1 MIMNLKPFVPATG
14 VEKQFA
20 WLSQFPHGSGNERA
34 LSDAIRDRARACGLE
49 AVQDALGNVLVRKP
63 AAPGRE
69 NSAPLLLQAHMDMVC
84 TKIPG
89 CEHDFAADPIRLMTD
104 EDGWLCADGTSLGAD
119 DGYGVAYM
127 LELLFTDDVKHP
139 PLECLFTVQEEIGL
153 IGAAKFDTSL
163 VRARRMISMDSG
175 GETVATVSTCG
186 GRRIDMTVT
195 MRPVESAGKAFRIS
209 IGGLSGGHSAGMI
222 HRGRANAVKL
232 LGHVLMKLEAAGAA
246 LIDAGG
252 GEAANAIPR
261 DAWATVRIPAEKMLD
276 AATCFAGLNER
287 FGKLVHATDPGLTMA
302 MKEIPDDGAQGYD
315 PKCLRLVTARPDGV
329 RYMEPERPGVVALS
343 DNVGTLRVS
352 DGRMTVQCMIRSANA
367 EYRDQLSEQ
376 VEAVGAAFDAEIAIE
391 SDYPG
396 MEYNPNSAMRGLFAQ
411 LVREEF
417 GCELREEST
426 HGGMEIGYFARSIP
440 GVDIVTLGPVSE
452 GCHSPSERMNLE
464 SFNRMYGVLTKLVER
479 TD

>member
-1 MIMNLKPFVPATG
+1 MIMKLKPFVPATG
-14 VEKQFA
+14 VERQFA
-20 WLSQFPHGSGNERA
+20 WLSRFPHGSGDERA
-34 LSDAIRDRARACGLE
+34 LSDAIRNRARARGME
-49 AVQDALGNVLVRKP
+49 VVQDELGNVLVRKP
-63 AAPGRE
+63 AARGRE

-84 TKIPG
+84 TKVPG
-89 CEHDFAADPIRLMTD
+89 CDHCFATDPIRLMTD

-127 LELLFTDDVKHP
+127 LEMLFNDDVKHP
-139 PLECLFTVQEEIGL
+139 PLECLFTVQEEVGL

-175 GETVATVSTCG
+175 GETVTTVSTCG
-186 GRRIDMTVT
+186 GRRIDMTVI
-195 MRPVESAGKAFRIS
+195 MRPVESEGKTFRIC
-209 IGGLSGGHSAGMI
+209 IGGLSGGHSAGEI

-232 LGHVLMKLEAAGAA
+232 LSHVMMRMESVGAA

-261 DAWATVRIPAEKMLD
+261 DAWAVVRIPSDKMLD
-276 AATCFAGLNER
+276 VAIRFAKLNER
-287 FGKLVHATDPGLTMA
+287 FSKLFHATDPDLTMTI
-302 MKEIPDDGAQGYD
+302 KEIPDDGARGYD
-315 PKCLRLVTARPDGV
+315 PKCLRLVTALPDGV
-329 RYMEPERPGVVALS
+329 RYMDPERPGVVALS
-343 DNVGTLRVS
+343 DNVGTLRVF
-352 DGRMTVQCMIRSANA
+352 DGRMTVQCMIRSANT

-376 VEAVGAAFDAEIAIE
+376 LVAVGAAFGARTALA

-396 MEYNPNSAMRGLFAQ
+396 MEYNPHSAMRGLYAQ

-452 GCHSPSERMNLE
+452 GCHSPSERMDLK
-464 SFNRMYGVLTKLVER
+464 SFNRMYGVLAKLVER

>member
-1 MIMNLKPFVPATG
+1 MIMKLKPFVPATG
-14 VEKQFA
+14 VERQFA
-20 WLSQFPHGSGNERA
+20 WLSRFPRGSGNERA
-34 LSDAIRDRARACGLE
+34 LSDAIRARARAHGME
-49 AVQDALGNVLVRKP
+49 AVQDELGNLLVRKR

-84 TKIPG
+84 TKVPG
-89 CEHDFAADPIRLMTD
+89 CNHDFATDPIRLMTD
-104 EDGWLCADGTSLGAD
+104 GEGWLCADGTSLGAD

-127 LELLFTDDVKHP
+127 LELLFNDDVKHP
-139 PLECLFTVQEEIGL
+139 PLECLFSVQEEIGL
-153 IGAAKFDTSL
+153 IGASKFDTSL

-186 GRRIDMTVT
+186 GRRVDMTVI
-195 MRPVESAGKAFRIS
+195 MRPVESEGKTFRVN
-209 IGGLSGGHSAGMI
+209 IGGLSGGHSAGEI
-222 HRGRANAVKL
+222 HRGRANALKL
-232 LGHVLMKLEAAGAA
+232 LSHVMMRLESVGAA

-261 DAWATVRIPAEKMLD
+261 DAWAIVRIPSDRMLD
-276 AATCFAGLNER
+276 VAIRFAKLNER
-287 FGKLVHATDPGLTMA
+287 FSKLFRTTDPDLIMTI
-302 MKEIPDDGAQGYD
+302 KEIPDDGARGYD
-315 PKCLRLVTARPDGV
+315 PKCLRLVTALPDGV

-343 DNVGTLRVS
+343 DNVGTLRVY

-376 VEAVGAAFDAEIAIE
+376 LVAVGAAFGARLSLA

-396 MEYNPNSAMRGLFAQ
+396 MEYNPHSAMRGLFAQ